1 MPVVQTITLS
11 PGADTGWHYH
21 PGRVDVVVL
30 SGTLTRTL
38 HDGRVEVSRA
48 GDSLVEEAG
57 PVHVHIG
64 RNLGAEPVVLIAS
77 YDSPAGCPL
86 AVPVAEPA
94 WSRAAGAP
102 VAATTEPSGRPRDAV
117 RRPAATAGAPPA
129 TSYADGGPPG
139 RPA

>member
-1 MPVVQTITLS
+1 MPVVQTITLP
-11 PGADTGWHYH
+11 PGASTGWHYH

-64 RNLGAEPVVLIAS
+64 RNLGVEPVVLIAS
-77 YDSPAGCPL
+77 YDSPEGCPL

-94 WSRAAGAP
+94 WSRSGA
-102 VAATTEPSGRPRDAV
+102 EHG
-117 RRPAATAGAPPA
+117 
-129 TSYADGGPPG
+129 DG
-139 RPA
+139 